1 MPAKTG
7 DSDRARVLVVM
18 GVAGSGKSTV
28 GRLLADRL
36 GWVFREGDDLH
47 SSANVA
53 KMRAGIPLSD
63 EDRRPWLNRLAAW
76 VDTRLRAGENGVLT
90 CSALKRSY
98 RDRIGSHGGV
108 VFVYL
113 TLDRDTLRGRLVRRT
128 GHYMPADLLAS
139 QLATVEEPTP
149 DEPAI
154 RVQASRPAEAMVE
167 EVLAQLSTC
176 GDVCRPG

>member
-1 MPAKTG
+1 MNA
-7 DSDRARVLVVM
+7 VHVVVM
-18 GVAGSGKSTV
+18 GVAGCGKSAV
-28 GRLLADRL
+28 GERVALAL
-36 GWVFREGDDLH
+36 GLPLVEGDEFH
-47 SSANVA
+47 PAGNIA
-53 KMRAGIPLSD
+53 KMKRGLALED
-63 EDRRPWLNRLAAW
+63 EDRAGWLDRLA
-76 VDTRLRAGENGVLT
+76 LELAGHPAGAVLT

-113 TLDRDTLRGRLVRRT
+113 ALDRDTLRGRLVHRT
-128 GHYMPADLLAS
+128 GHYMPAGLLAS
-139 QLATVEEPTP
+139 QLATLEEPTP